1 VPGCGLFGRRW
12 RNIKH
17 VVETLARRG
26 VIGGSFCRSVTA
38 AHWLAEMS
46 KRRQGHDQ
54 GQHGTA
60 GDRFAQQC
68 RQAMD
73 NVEALLAA
81 GRMTKADI
89 VKATYFVT
97 RPTDLPSLGEIRRER
112 WGTSQPPS
120 VTTIVV
126 AALARLDYLIEIEVV
141 AAAI

>member
-1 VPGCGLFGRRW
+1 MAVFT
-12 RNIKH
+12 
-17 VVETLARRG
+17 VTVTETA
-26 VIGGSFCRSVTA
+26 VCSA
-38 AHWLAEMS
+38 ATKWL
-46 KRRQGHDQ
+46 K
-54 GQHGTA
+54 GTS
-60 GDRFAQQC
+60 
-68 RQAMD
+68 
-73 NVEALLAA
+73 
-81 GRMTKADI
+81 KADI